1 MKKTNNQKG
10 ITLIALVITIIILL
24 ILAGISIASLTQ
36 TGLFKKAKE
45 AKQNTLDAQLKENTI
60 LNEYDEWIAK
70 NGGNGGSSEGKTITN
85 VDTSKTN
92 PEGAKPKGATVI
104 EGDATKGIVI
114 KDSNNNEWVW
124 VEVPKDITEGKTT
137 DAEIE
142 TALQTYAGDYRE
154 GKTGQGCNWTD
165 EWYAKDGN
173 SLVTASTANLT
184 TEKKA
189 LKNGCGLTYDE
200 YNTAKHKMLQS
211 IKTNGGFWIS
221 RYEAGIEGTNTDET
235 ANEIPNVRYSHS
247 DITKDSPKA
256 VSQANRIPYNYVY
269 CSEAQTLASAMSTD
283 SNKTSSLL
291 FGIQWDLT
299 CKFIKTKTNLT
310 IEDIKTDSTSWGNY
324 KNNSIKL
331 SRGRYNVSPE
341 NSSSVWKKFNVD
353 TDNVTGAQTSNNENY
368 MQLLTTGAS
377 EKTNKMNIYDFAGNV
392 WEWTLEKTSYASNPC
407 AYRGGS
413 FLFSSSGYPA
423 SYRYNLGT
431 TSSRSNISFRSTL
444 Y

>member
-1 MKKTNNQKG
+1 MKKLKKQKG

-85 VDTSKTN
+85 VDTLKTN
-92 PEGAKPKGATVI
+92 PEGAKPKGVTVI

-124 VEVPKDITEGKTT
+124 VEVPKNITEGKTT

-165 EWYAKDGN
+165 EWY
-173 SLVTASTANLT
+173 
-184 TEKKA
+184 
-189 LKNGCGLTYDE
+189 NGCGMSKDE

-211 IKTNGGFWIS
+211 IKINGGFWIS

-235 ANEIPNVRYSHS
+235 INEIPNVRYSHS

-283 SNKTSSLL
+283 SSKTSSLL

-299 CKFIKTKTNLT
+299 CKFLETKINLT
-310 IEDIKTDSTSWGNY
+310 TADIKTNSTNWGNY
-324 KNNSIKL
+324 KNSSIKL
-331 SRGRYNVSPE
+331 TRGRYNVAPGDL
-341 NSSSVWKKFNVD
+341 SSAWKKFNVD
-353 TDNVTGAQTSNNENY
+353 TNNVTGSQTSNNENY

-377 EKTNKMNIYDFAGNV
+377 EETKKMNIYDFAGNED
-392 WEWTLEKTSYASNPC
+392 EWTLEKASYASYPC
-407 AYRGGS
+407 ALRGGY
-413 FLFSSSGYPA
+413 FGDYSSDGPVSARG
-423 SYRYNLGT
+423 SYDTTVSSNYLG
-431 TSSRSNISFRSTL
+431 FRSTL

>member
-1 MKKTNNQKG
+1 MKKLKKQKG
-10 ITLIALVITIIILL
+10 ITLVALIITIIILL

-114 KDSNNNEWVW
+114 KDSNDNEWVW
-124 VEVPKDITEGKTT
+124 VEVPKDITEGKTA

-154 GKTGQGCNWTD
+154 GKTGQGYNWTD

-184 TEKKA
+184 TEQKA

-235 ANEIPNVRYSHS
+235 INEIPNVRYEHS
-247 DITKDSPKA
+247 DITNSSPKA
-256 VSQANRIPYNYVY
+256 VSQADRIPYNWVT
-269 CSEAQTLASAMSTD
+269 CSEAQILASAMTTD
-283 SNKTSSLL
+283 SSKTSSLL

-299 CKFIKTKTNLT
+299 CKFLETKTNLIT
-310 IEDIKTDSTSWGNY
+310 ADIKTNSANWGNY
-324 KNNSIKL
+324 S
-331 SRGRYNVSPE
+331 
-341 NSSSVWKKFNVD
+341 NSSINLTKGKYNNQPSISSDKWLDIK
-353 TDNVTGAQTSNNENY
+353 TGTKNAII
-368 MQLLTTGAS
+368 LLTTGAS
-377 EKTNKMNIYDFAGNV
+377 EQTNKMNIYDFAGNEY
-392 WEWTLEKTSYASNPC
+392 EWTLEKTSYAGYPC
-407 AYRGGS
+407 ANRGGY
-413 FLFSSSGYPA
+413 FNNSSSVTPA
-423 SYRYNLGT
+423 SCRGCSNTTYSNSNLG
-431 TSSRSNISFRSTL
+431 FRSTL

>member
-1 MKKTNNQKG
+1 MKKLKKQKG

-24 ILAGISIASLTQ
+24 ILAGISIAGLTQ
-36 TGLFKKAKE
+36 TGLLKKTKE
-45 AKQNTLDAQLKENTI
+45 AKKNTIDAQLKENTI
-60 LNEYDEWIAK
+60 LNEYDELIAK
-70 NGGNGGSSEGKTITN
+70 YGSSEGQPITN

-124 VEVPKDITEGKTT
+124 VEVPIDITEGKTT

-154 GKTGQGCNWTD
+154 GKTGQGCKWTD
-165 EWYAKDGN
+165 EWY
-173 SLVTASTANLT
+173 
-184 TEKKA
+184 
-189 LKNGCGLTYDE
+189 NGCGMSKDE

-211 IKTNGGFWIS
+211 IKINGGFWIS

-235 ANEIPNVRYSHS
+235 INEIPNVRYSHS

-269 CSEAQTLASAMSTD
+269 CSEAQTLASAMTTD
-283 SNKTSSLL
+283 SSKTSSLL

-331 SRGRYNVSPE
+331 SRGRYNVSPG
-341 NSSSVWKKFNVD
+341 NSSSVWKRFNVD

-377 EKTNKMNIYDFAGNV
+377 EETKKMNIYDFAGNED
-392 WEWTLEKTSYASNPC
+392 EWTLEKASYASYPC
-407 AYRGGS
+407 ALRGGY
-413 FLFSSSGYPA
+413 FGDYSSDGPVSARG
-423 SYRYNLGT
+423 SYDTTVSSNYLG
-431 TSSRSNISFRSTL
+431 FRSTL

>member
-1 MKKTNNQKG
+1 MKKLKKQKG
-10 ITLIALVITIIILL
+10 ITLVALIITIIILL
-24 ILAGISIASLTQ
+24 ILAGISIAGLTQ
-36 TGLFKKAKE
+36 TGLFTKTKE
-45 AKQNTLDAQLKENTI
+45 AKQNTIDAQLKENTI
-60 LNEYDEWIAK
+60 LNEYDELIAK
-70 NGGNGGSSEGKTITN
+70 YGSSEGQPITN

-114 KDSNNNEWVW
+114 KDSNDNEWVW

-184 TEKKA
+184 TEQKA

-211 IKTNGGFWIS
+211 IKINGGFWIS

-235 ANEIPNVRYSHS
+235 INEIPNVRYSHS

-283 SNKTSSLL
+283 SSKTSSLL

-299 CKFIKTKTNLT
+299 CKFLETKINLT
-310 IEDIKTDSTSWGNY
+310 TADIKTNSTNWGNY
-324 KNNSIKL
+324 KNSSIKL
-331 SRGRYNVSPE
+331 TRGRYNVAPGDL
-341 NSSSVWKKFNVD
+341 SSAWKKFNVD
-353 TDNVTGAQTSNNENY
+353 TNNVTGSQTSNNENY

-377 EKTNKMNIYDFAGNV
+377 EETKKMNIYDFAGNED
-392 WEWTLEKTSYASNPC
+392 EWTLEKASYASYPC
-407 AYRGGS
+407 ALRGGY
-413 FLFSSSGYPA
+413 FGDYSSDGPVSARG
-423 SYRYNLGT
+423 SYDTTVSSNYLG
-431 TSSRSNISFRSTL
+431 FRSTL

>member
-1 MKKTNNQKG
+1 MKIKSDKG
-10 ITLIALVITIIILL
+10 ITLIALVITIILLL

-36 TGLFKKAKE
+36 TGLFTKAKE

-60 LNEYDEWIAK
+60 LNEYDELIAK
-70 NGGNGGSSEGKTITN
+70 YGSSEGQP
-85 VDTSKTN
+85 DTSKTN

-142 TALQTYAGDYRE
+142 TALQTYAGDYRK
-154 GKTGQGCNWTD
+154 GKTGQECKWTD
-165 EWYAKDGN
+165 EWY
-173 SLVTASTANLT
+173 
-184 TEKKA
+184 
-189 LKNGCGLTYDE
+189 NGCGMSKDE

-211 IKTNGGFWIS
+211 IKINGGFWIS

-235 ANEIPNVRYSHS
+235 INEIPNVRYSHS

-269 CSEAQTLASAMSTD
+269 CSEAQTLASAMTTD
-283 SNKTSSLL
+283 SSKTSSLL

-299 CKFIKTKTNLT
+299 CKFIKIKTKTNLT
-310 IEDIKTDSTSWGNY
+310 IEDIKTDSTNWGNY
-324 KNNSIKL
+324 KNSSIKL
-331 SRGRYNVSPE
+331 TRGKYNLSP
-341 NSSSVWKKFNVD
+341 NSSDSKWI
-353 TDNVTGAQTSNNENY
+353 NVTKSSKSAQ
-368 MQLLTTGAS
+368 MLLTTGAS

-392 WEWTLEKTSYASNPC
+392 WEWTLEKTSDASHPC
-407 AYRGGS
+407 ARRGGS
-413 FLFSSSGYPA
+413 FYEDGSYNPA
-423 SYRYNLGT
+423 STRNA
-431 TSSRSNISFRSTL
+431 SNAINCFVFCGFRSTL

>member
-1 MKKTNNQKG
+1 MKKLKKQKG
-10 ITLIALVITIIILL
+10 ITLVALIITIIILL
-24 ILAGISIASLTQ
+24 ILAGISIAGLTQ
-36 TGLFKKAKE
+36 TGLFKETKE

-60 LNEYDEWIAK
+60 LNEYDELIAK
-70 NGGNGGSSEGKTITN
+70 YGSSEGQPITN
-85 VDTSKTN
+85 VDTLKTN
-92 PEGAKPKGATVI
+92 PEGAKPKGVTVI

-124 VEVPKDITEGKTT
+124 VEVPKNITEGKTT

-165 EWYAKDGN
+165 EWY
-173 SLVTASTANLT
+173 
-184 TEKKA
+184 
-189 LKNGCGLTYDE
+189 NGCGMSKDE

-211 IKTNGGFWIS
+211 IKINGGFWIS

-235 ANEIPNVRYSHS
+235 INEIPNVRYSHS

-283 SNKTSSLL
+283 SSKTSSLL

-299 CKFIKTKTNLT
+299 CKFLETKINLT
-310 IEDIKTDSTSWGNY
+310 TADIKTNSTNWGNY
-324 KNNSIKL
+324 KNSSIKL
-331 SRGRYNVSPE
+331 TRGRYNVAPGDL
-341 NSSSVWKKFNVD
+341 SSAWKKFNVD
-353 TDNVTGAQTSNNENY
+353 TNNVTGSQTSNNENY

-377 EKTNKMNIYDFAGNV
+377 EETKKMNIYDFAGNED
-392 WEWTLEKTSYASNPC
+392 EWTLEKASYASYPC
-407 AYRGGS
+407 ALRGGY
-413 FLFSSSGYPA
+413 FGDYSSDGPVSARG
-423 SYRYNLGT
+423 SYDTTVSSNYLG
-431 TSSRSNISFRSTL
+431 FRSTL

>member
-1 MKKTNNQKG
+1 MKKLKQQKG
-10 ITLIALVITIIILL
+10 ITLVALIVTIIILL
-24 ILAGISIASLTQ
+24 ILAGISIAGLTQ
-36 TGLFKKAKE
+36 TGLFTKAKE
-45 AKQNTLDAQLKENTI
+45 AKQNTIDAQLKENTI
-60 LNEYDEWIAK
+60 LNEYDELIAK
-70 NGGNGGSSEGKTITN
+70 YGSSEGQPITN

-114 KDSNNNEWVW
+114 KDSNDNEWVW
-124 VEVPKDITEGKTT
+124 VEVPKDITEGKTA

-154 GKTGQGCNWTD
+154 GRTGQGCNWTD
-165 EWYAKDGN
+165 EWYAMDGSN
-173 SLVTASTANLT
+173 LVTESTANLT
-184 TEKKA
+184 TEQKA

-200 YNTAKHKMLQS
+200 YNTAKSKMLQS

-235 ANEIPNVRYSHS
+235 ANEIPNVRYEHS
-247 DITKDSPKA
+247 NITNSSPKA
-256 VSQANRIPYNYVY
+256 VSQADRIPYNWVT

-341 NSSSVWKKFNVD
+341 NSSSVWKRFNVD

-377 EKTNKMNIYDFAGNV
+377 EQTNKMNIYDFAGNV
-392 WEWTLEKTSYASNPC
+392 WEWTLEKTSETSYPC
-407 AYRGGS
+407 VVRGGS
-413 FLFSSSGYPA
+413 FNYEGSNRPA
-423 SYRYNLGT
+423 ADCNNGGIGIVDNNYHFG
-431 TSSRSNISFRSTL
+431 FRSTL

>member
-1 MKKTNNQKG
+1 MKKLKQQKG
-10 ITLIALVITIIILL
+10 ITLVALIITIIILL

-36 TGLFKKAKE
+36 TGLFTKAKE
-45 AKQNTLDAQLKENTI
+45 AKQNTIDAQLKENTI
-60 LNEYDEWIAK
+60 LNEYDELIAK
-70 NGGNGGSSEGKTITN
+70 YGSSEGQPITN

-114 KDSNNNEWVW
+114 KDSNDNEWVW

-184 TEKKA
+184 TEQKA

-211 IKTNGGFWIS
+211 IKINGGFWIS
-221 RYEAGIEGTNTDET
+221 RYEAGISGTNTDIT
-235 ANEIPNVRYSHS
+235 SNEIPNVRYSHS
-247 DITKDSPKA
+247 EITSNSPKA
-256 VSQANRIPYNYVY
+256 VSQADRIPYNWVT
-269 CSEAQTLASAMSTD
+269 CSEAQILASAMTTD
-283 SNKTSSLL
+283 SSKTSSLL

-299 CKFIKTKTNLT
+299 CKFIETKTNLIT
-310 IEDIKTDSTSWGNY
+310 ADIKTDSTSWGNY

-331 SRGRYNVSPE
+331 YRGRYIVSPE

-353 TDNVTGAQTSNNENY
+353 TDNVTGSQTSNNESY

-377 EKTNKMNIYDFAGNV
+377 EQINKMNIYDFAGNE
-392 WEWTLEKTSYASNPC
+392 WEWTLEKTSDASNPC
-407 AYRGGS
+407 ARRGGR
-413 FLFSSSGYPA
+413 FGDNSSDYPA
-423 SYRYNLGT
+423 SYRLYSIT
-431 TSSRSNISFRSTL
+431 TESHCNISFRSTL

>member
-1 MKKTNNQKG
+1 M
-10 ITLIALVITIIILL
+10 
-24 ILAGISIASLTQ
+24 
-36 TGLFKKAKE
+36 
-45 AKQNTLDAQLKENTI
+45 
-60 LNEYDEWIAK
+60 IAK
-70 NGGNGGSSEGKTITN
+70 YGSSEGQPITN
-85 VDTSKTN
+85 VDASKTN

-184 TEKKA
+184 TEQKA

-235 ANEIPNVRYSHS
+235 INEIPNVRYEHS
-247 DITKDSPKA
+247 DITNSSPKA

-283 SNKTSSLL
+283 SSKTSSLL

-299 CKFIKTKTNLT
+299 CKFLETKTNLIT
-310 IEDIKTDSTSWGNY
+310 SDIKTNSANWGNY
-324 KNNSIKL
+324 KNSSIKL
-331 SRGRYNVSPE
+331 TRGRYNVSPG
-341 NSSSVWKKFNVD
+341 NSSSVWKRFNVD
-353 TDNVTGAQTSNNENY
+353 TDNVTGSQTSNNENY

-377 EKTNKMNIYDFAGNV
+377 EETKKMNIYDFAGNE
-392 WEWTLEKTSYASNPC
+392 WECTLEKTSQTSTPC
-407 AYRGGS
+407 AARGGS
-413 FLFSSSGYPA
+413 FYSFSFERPA
-423 SYRYNLGT
+423 SCHGINFTTDRYSYVG
-431 TSSRSNISFRSTL
+431 FRSTL

>member
-1 MKKTNNQKG
+1 MKKLKKQKG

-24 ILAGISIASLTQ
+24 ILAGISIAGLTQ
-36 TGLFKKAKE
+36 TGLFTKAKE
-45 AKQNTLDAQLKENTI
+45 AKQNTLDAQLKENTT
-60 LNEYDEWIAK
+60 LNEYDELIAK
-70 NGGNGGSSEGKTITN
+70 YGSLEGQPITN

-92 PEGAKPKGATVI
+92 PEGAKPKGVTVI

-124 VEVPKDITEGKTT
+124 VEVPKNITEGKTT

-165 EWYAKDGN
+165 EWYAKDEN

-184 TEKKA
+184 TEQKA

-200 YNTAKHKMLQS
+200 YNIAKHKMLQS

-235 ANEIPNVRYSHS
+235 INEIPNVRYEHS
-247 DITKDSPKA
+247 DITNSSPKA

-283 SNKTSSLL
+283 SSKTSSLL

-299 CKFIKTKTNLT
+299 CKFLETKTNLIT
-310 IEDIKTDSTSWGNY
+310 SDIKTNSANWGNY
-324 KNNSIKL
+324 KNSSIKL
-331 SRGRYNVSPE
+331 TRGKYNLSP
-341 NSSSVWKKFNVD
+341 NSSDSKWI
-353 TDNVTGAQTSNNENY
+353 NVTKSSKSAQ
-368 MQLLTTGAS
+368 MLLTTGTS
-377 EKTNKMNIYDFAGNV
+377 EDTKKMNIYDFAGNE
-392 WEWTLEKTSYASNPC
+392 WEWTLEKTSNASSPC
-407 AYRGGS
+407 ANEGGS
-413 FLFSSSGYPA
+413 FFNVSSDYPA
-423 SYRYNLGT
+423 SYRSYRDT
-431 TSSRSNISFRSTL
+431 AYSNIHIGFRSTL

>member
-1 MKKTNNQKG
+1 MRKTNRQKG
-10 ITLIALVITIIILL
+10 ITLVALIITIIILL

-36 TGLFKKAKE
+36 TGLFTKAKE
-45 AKQNTLDAQLKENTI
+45 AKQNTLDAQLKENAT

-70 NGGNGGSSEGKTITN
+70 YGGKGGSSEGQPITN

-124 VEVPKDITEGKTT
+124 VEVPKNITEGKTT

-165 EWYAKDGN
+165 EWY
-173 SLVTASTANLT
+173 
-184 TEKKA
+184 
-189 LKNGCGLTYDE
+189 NGCGMSKDE
-200 YNTAKHKMLQS
+200 YNTAKSKMLQS

-235 ANEIPNVRYSHS
+235 INEIPNVRYEHNN
-247 DITKDSPKA
+247 ITKDSPKA
-256 VSQANRIPYNYVY
+256 VSQANRIPYNHVY
-269 CSEAQTLASAMSTD
+269 CSEAQKLASAMSTD

-299 CKFIKTKTNLT
+299 CKFLEIKTDLKT
-310 IEDIKTDSTSWGNY
+310 EDIKTNSVNWGNY
-324 KNNSIKL
+324 KNSSIKL
-331 SRGRYNVSPE
+331 TRGRYNVSPE

-353 TDNVTGAQTSNNENY
+353 TDNVTGSQTSNNENY

-377 EKTNKMNIYDFAGNV
+377 EETKKMNIYDFAGNEG
-392 WEWTLEKTSYASNPC
+392 EWTLEKTSSYTKYHCASK
-407 AYRGGS
+407 GGS
-413 FLFSSSGYPA
+413 FIYNSSESPA
-423 SYRYNLGT
+423 SYRRSDHT
-431 TSSRSNISFRSTL
+431 TVSYSYISFRSTL